1 MDQDQQ
7 ADQTPPPDQ
16 VSLFK
21 APGFVALWSTQL
33 ISSFGDWIGFLA
45 VIEVASRIGGANPG
59 SAIALVVT
67 ARVLPGFF
75 LASAGGI
82 IVDRFNRKKLLVWCD
97 IARALVLL
105 TIPFIN
111 ALWSLALASLAL
123 ELATSL
129 WSPAKEAIVPNI
141 VPQRHL
147 STANSLGLVAAY
159 GTFPLGAGA
168 FAGLATLG
176 QAFGWGEVGQVNMA
190 LVIDAGTFLAAAALI
205 ALLPLEHHI
214 PAKKRREAEKA
225 AGAEKADEAEKADT
239 KEPKKRKI
247 DFAQSFH
254 ELREGWNFIFLSPQ
268 VRAVLVGLGTGMIG
282 GGMVV
287 PLGAVFSDEVLM
299 TGASGFSTLLVAMG
313 LGAGAGVGLMSVS
326 QKRVSR
332 SRIFVFS
339 VFVAG
344 GSLVLVASLSTT
356 VLVVA
361 AVGLLGIAAGGVYV
375 AGFTLL
381 HEHVEEQLRGRV
393 FSALY
398 TLVRFCLLVAIALGG
413 LLADGFDWLFG
424 VIFKG
429 EGETEAS
436 INIAGYVLTLP
447 GVRGALWLGGL
458 LVLLAGVLA
467 AFSLR
472 PTVAG
477 TSGKPSAS
485 DKPSAGA
492 EPSTGDKPAES
503 ETGAAPATGET
514 PSTSAAPGTAS
525 DPDAAPMVGGGAT

>member
-1 MDQDQQ
+1 MGQDKQ
-7 ADQTPPPDQ
+7 ADSPSSDET
-16 VSLFK
+16 SLFK
-21 APGFVALWSTQL
+21 APGFIALWSTQL

-45 VIEVASRIGGANPG
+45 VIAVASRIGGNNAG

-75 LASAGGI
+75 LASIGGI

-97 IARALVLL
+97 IARALILL

-141 VPQRHL
+141 VPKRHL

-168 FAGLATLG
+168 FALLATLG
-176 QAFGWGEVGQVNMA
+176 RAFGWGEVGQVNMA
-190 LVIDAGTFLAAAALI
+190 LVIDAATFMVAAALI
-205 ALLPLEHHI
+205 GLLPLEHHI
-214 PAKKRREAEKA
+214 PSHLRKDKDKAKDEKEGKKRRLNL
-225 AGAEKADEAEKADT
+225 
-239 KEPKKRKI
+239 
-247 DFAQSFH
+247 AQGFH

-268 VRAVLVGLGTGMIG
+268 VRAVLVGLGAGMVG

-287 PLGAVFSDEVLM
+287 PLGAVFSDEVLKA
-299 TGASGFSTLLVAMG
+299 GASGFSSLLVAMG
-313 LGAGAGVGLMSVS
+313 LGAGAGVGLVSVV

-332 SRIFVFS
+332 SQIFVFS
-339 VFVAG
+339 TFVAG
-344 GSLVLVASLSTT
+344 AALFATASFSNTILVLTGVSM
-356 VLVVA
+356 
-361 AVGLLGIAAGGVYV
+361 LGIAAGGVYV
-375 AGFTLL
+375 SGFTLL
-381 HEHVEEQLRGRV
+381 HEHVDEQLRGRV

-413 LLADGFDWLFG
+413 LLADGFDWLFEK
-424 VIFKG
+424 IFKG

-436 INIAGYVLTLP
+436 IDIGGYVLSLP
-447 GVRGALWLGGL
+447 GVRGALWLGGV
-458 LVLLAGVLA
+458 LVLLAAVLA

-472 PTVAG
+472 SRVG
-477 TSGKPSAS
+477 
-485 DKPSAGA
+485 
-492 EPSTGDKPAES
+492 EPDLSEGGDLS
-503 ETGAAPATGET
+503 
-514 PSTSAAPGTAS
+514 
-525 DPDAAPMVGGGAT
+525 

>member
-1 MDQDQQ
+1 MGEDQPTSQM
-7 ADQTPPPDQ
+7 PPPDQ
-16 VSLFK
+16 TSLFK
-21 APGFVALWSTQL
+21 APGFIALWSTQL

-45 VIEVASRIGGANPG
+45 VIEVASRIGGENRG
-59 SAIALVVT
+59 TAIALVVT

-97 IARALVLL
+97 IARALTLL

-111 ALWSLALASLAL
+111 ALWSLVLASLAL

-141 VPQRHL
+141 VPTRHL

-168 FAGLATLG
+168 FALLATLG
-176 QAFGWGEVGQVNMA
+176 QSFGWGEVGQVNIA
-190 LVIDAGTFLAAAALI
+190 LVIDAGTFVVAAALI

-214 PAKKRREAEKA
+214 PSHLRNKSDRKQSGGEPATGSDSDDSKPTDDKPAS
-225 AGAEKADEAEKADT
+225 
-239 KEPKKRKI
+239 KETMKSKLGLS
-247 DFAQSFH
+247 QGFH

-282 GGMVV
+282 GGMVI
-287 PLGAVFSDEVLM
+287 PLGAVFSEEVLK
-299 TGASGFSTLLVAMG
+299 TGANGFSTLLVAMG
-313 LGAGAGVGLMSVS
+313 LGAGAGVGLVS
-326 QKRVSR
+326 ITQQRVNR
-332 SRIFVFS
+332 SQIFVFS

-344 GSLVLVASLSTT
+344 GSLTTAATLSNTI
-356 VLVVA
+356 LVVA
-361 AVGLLGIAAGGVYV
+361 AVGVLGIAAGGVYV
-375 AGFTLL
+375 SGFTLL
-381 HEHVEEQLRGRV
+381 HEHVDEQLRGRV

-398 TLVRFCLLVAIALGG
+398 TLVRFCLLVAIAAGG
-413 LLADGFDWLFG
+413 LLADGFDWLFDL
-424 VIFKG
+424 IFKA

-436 INIAGYVLTLP
+436 INIAGYVLALP

-467 AFSLR
+467 LFSLHPR
-472 PTVAG
+472 QKKAAKAK
-477 TSGKPSAS
+477 SGKDDVA
-485 DKPSAGA
+485 KETTA
-492 EPSTGDKPAES
+492 EPEP
-503 ETGAAPATGET
+503 ETGG
-514 PSTSAAPGTAS
+514 
-525 DPDAAPMVGGGAT
+525 DAA